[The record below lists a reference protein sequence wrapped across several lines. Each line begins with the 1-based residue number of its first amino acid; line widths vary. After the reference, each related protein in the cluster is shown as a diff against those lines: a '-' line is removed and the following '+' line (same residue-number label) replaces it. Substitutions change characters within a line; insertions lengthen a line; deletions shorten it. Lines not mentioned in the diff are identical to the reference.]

1 MTQYNTLN
9 VTMPTS
15 TFNKIKSGIK
25 NVIEVALNLS
35 SNVIDNSNDGTNFLH
50 KLLLTNTQDSRLS
63 KALQIIPQLI

>member
-25 NVIEVALNLS
+25 NVIEVALNLL